1 MNEDRKRIKRVVLAI
16 VGVLVGVLL
25 IAQCAASSDGRCSDD
40 SRGATRVQA
49 AAFSASKSG
58 GTILSKPVPKPKSNS
73 NSNSGRGG
81 GGGGGFFS
89 IFIIH
94 DNDCD

>member
-40 SRGATRVQA
+40 SRGATKVQA
-49 AAFSASKSG
+49 AAFSPSNSG
-58 GTILSKPVPKPKSNS
+58 GTFLSKPVPKPKSKS
-73 NSNSGRGG
+73 SRDG

-89 IFIIH
+89 IFIFH

>member
-1 MNEDRKRIKRVVLAI
+1 MNEDRKRIKRAVWAI

-25 IAQCAASSDGRCSDD
+25 IAQCAASSDGRCSND
-40 SRGATRVQA
+40 SRGATKVQA
-49 AAFSASKSG
+49 AAFSPAKSG
-58 GTILSKPVPKPKSNS
+58 GTFLSKPPAPKPNRG
-73 NSNSGRGG
+73 SGGGG